1 MRKAGK
7 KFKMTILLNEF
18 EEIDDIKND
27 EVMETNDL

>member
-18 EEIDDIKND
+18 EEEKSEIVTKKQ
-27 EVMETNDL
+27 

>member
-1 MRKAGK
+1 
-7 KFKMTILLNEF
+7 MTILLNEF